1 MNKIKEI
8 NAMWL
13 TLGLLAGGA
22 AQPTFADS
30 ASSDQSVTTQTTQT
44 TQTTPTDRKTYT
56 TTTQRTVT
64 QRSQTDETPRKHPI
78 LMYIPNRIFD
88 VLDIVRARV
97 RLGPGISVG
106 ARVTSIVTVFVG
118 GHSTAYVGVPGP
130 RGKPEV
136 SLPFGLEDNS
146 GPALAP
152 TKEGEEQAAKRPY
165 YGPMEIGA
173 EAQAVIVGVSVGVEP
188 LEAMDLLAGIL
199 FIDLKGD
206 DF

>member
-1 MNKIKEI
+1 MKKI
-8 NAMWL
+8 NTTMAFGL
-13 TLGLLAGGA
+13 ALGLLTGGA
-22 AQPTFADS
+22 AQPARAES
-30 ASSDQSVTTQTTQT
+30 ASSDQSATTTQT
-44 TQTTPTDRKTYT
+44 TQTTPTSRRTQT
-56 TTTQRTVT
+56 TTTQTTET
-64 QRSQTDETPRKHPI
+64 QRSQTSETPRKHPV

-152 TKEGEEQAAKRPY
+152 TKESEEQAAKRPY

-173 EAQAVIVGVSVGVEP
+173 ETQALIAGISVGVEP
-188 LEAMDLLAGIL
+188 LEALDLLSGIF

>member
-1 MNKIKEI
+1 MKRI
-8 NAMWL
+8 NNTMALWL
-13 TLGLLAGGA
+13 ALGLLTGSA
-22 AQPTFADS
+22 AQPAFADS
-30 ASSDQSVTTQTTQT
+30 ASSEQSKTTQTTQT
-44 TQTTPTDRKTYT
+44 TQTTPTSRSTQT
-56 TTTQRTVT
+56 TTTQTTET
-64 QRSQTDETPRKHPI
+64 QRSQTSKTPRKHPV

-106 ARVTSIVTVFVG
+106 ARVGSIVTVFVG

-146 GPALAP
+146 GAALAP
-152 TKEGEEQAAKRPY
+152 TKDSKEEARKRPY
-165 YGPMEIGA
+165 YGPTEIGA

-188 LEAMDLLAGIL
+188 LEALDLLAGIL

>member
-1 MNKIKEI
+1 MNRIKEI
-8 NAMWL
+8 SALGL

-22 AQPTFADS
+22 AQPALADS

-44 TQTTPTDRKTYT
+44 TQTTPADRRTYT

-88 VLDIVRARV
+88 ALDIVRARV
-97 RLGPGISVG
+97 RIGPGLSVG
-106 ARVTSIVTVFVG
+106 ARVGSIATVFVG
-118 GHSTAYVGVPGP
+118 GHSTAYVGLPGP
-130 RGKPEV
+130 RGKPEI
-136 SLPFGLEDNS
+136 SLPFGLEDS
-146 GPALAP
+146 AGQALAP
-152 TKEGEEQAAKRPY
+152 AKESEEEIEKHPY
-165 YGPMEIGA
+165 YGPTEIGA
-173 EAQAVIVGVSVGVEP
+173 EAQVAIVGVSVGVDL
-188 LEAMDLLAGIL
+188 LEALDFLAGII

>member
-1 MNKIKEI
+1 MNRI
-8 NAMWL
+8 NKTKAFCL
-13 TLGLLAGGA
+13 TLGLLTGVAEQA
-22 AQPTFADS
+22 LADS
-30 ASSDQSVTTQTTQT
+30 AASKQEVTTQTTQT
-44 TQTTPTDRKTYT
+44 TQTTPTSGKTQT
-56 TTTQRTVT
+56 TTTQTTVT
-64 QRSQTDETPRKHPI
+64 QRSQTQEVPRKHPI

-152 TKEGEEQAAKRPY
+152 TKESEEQAAKRPY

-173 EAQAVIVGVSVGVEP
+173 EAQAAIAGVSVGVEP
-188 LEAMDLLAGIL
+188 LEALDLLAGIF

-206 DF
+206 DY